1 MKQWPILI
9 LVLLCSLPSY
19 GQAQAPL
26 PPGDTAS
33 LGRQVR
39 LRSIGIEG
47 NRRTRDRIILREIS
61 VAEGSMLDRDSL
73 SFYET
78 QNRLRLANMALF
90 TDIEVKFVPASDSG
104 ETDLAI
110 RVKERWYIWP
120 EVSFALADRNFNV
133 WWKEQNRDLHRAN
146 IGLAISDVNFR
157 GNLERLKATVQLGY
171 TQKFGLDYERPY
183 IDRKQRHGIGF
194 SFEAAQNQEIYITT
208 DSNKLK
214 FARNEHR
221 YIIRNFQVGL
231 RYMHR
236 PGYASRHLVE
246 LKYRSFY
253 IDDTVH
259 SLNTDYFDDNSLQL
273 RFLELIYRYDYN
285 GVDNWNYPL
294 KGQKV
299 VSYVTARA
307 GLEGMQFQSFVN
319 AELAHFSEPWR
330 KWYSSF
336 IFRGRIS
343 FTENQP
349 YFLRNAMGINSEYV
363 RGYEYY
369 VVDGYHYGIG
379 RMSLKRELLNLTIRK
394 IPFRYLPVVPL
405 RVYPKVF
412 LDAGY
417 VRNPHPGNSF
427 LNNRLLYSAG
437 AGLDLITAYDFKFRL
452 EYAVNHL
459 GQTGFFIHMSSE

>member
-1 MKQWPILI
+1 MKQWPIVI
-9 LVLLCSLPSY
+9 LVLLCSLPSRV
-19 GQAQAPL
+19 QAQEPV
-26 PPGDTAS
+26 GDSVLTGAA
-33 LGRQVR
+33 RQLKVR
-39 LRSIGIEG
+39 SVLIDGH
-47 NRRTRDRIILREIS
+47 RRTRERIILRELS
-61 VAEGSMLDRDSL
+61 VVEGQLIGRDSL
-73 SFYET
+73 SFCEE
-78 QNRLRLANMALF
+78 QNRLRLANLALF
-90 TDIEVKFVPASDSG
+90 TDISVKFIPVPDST
-104 ETDLAI
+104 EADLHI
-110 RVKERWYIWP
+110 HVKERWYIWP

-146 IGLAISDVNFR
+146 IRLAVSDVNFR
-157 GNLERLKATVQLGY
+157 GNLERLKATVQVGY

-183 IDRKQRHGIGF
+183 IDRKQQHGIGV

-221 YIIRNFQVGL
+221 YIIRNFQAGL
-231 RYMHR
+231 RYSYR

-246 LKYRSFY
+246 LKYRSFF

-259 SLNTDYFDDNSLQL
+259 RLNTDYFNDNSLRL

-294 KGQKV
+294 KGQKI
-299 VSYVTARA
+299 VSYLTVRS
-307 GLEGMQFQSFVN
+307 GLEGMQFQSFFN
-319 AELAHFSEPWR
+319 AELARFSEPWR
-330 KWYSSF
+330 KWYTSYT
-336 IFRGRIS
+336 FRGRIS

-349 YFLRNAMGINSEYV
+349 YFLRNAMGIASEYV

-379 RMSLKRELLNLTIRK
+379 RVSLKRELLNVTIRK

-405 RVYPKVF
+405 RIYPKVF

-437 AGLDLITAYDFKFRL
+437 AGLDLVTAYDFKFRL

-459 GQTGFFIHMSSE
+459 GQSGFFIHMNSE